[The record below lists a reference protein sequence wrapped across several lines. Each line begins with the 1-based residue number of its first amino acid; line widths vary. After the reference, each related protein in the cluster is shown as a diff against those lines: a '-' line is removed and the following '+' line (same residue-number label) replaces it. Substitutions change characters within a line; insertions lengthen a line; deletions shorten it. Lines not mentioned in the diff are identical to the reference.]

1 MKRVF
6 WALVLFGCATLA
18 IVVMRLFASPLLAM
32 VITIPSYGRIVYPI
46 KVAVDVD
53 PDSLNPESEG
63 KWITVYIE
71 PPSSYNVSEIDVSSI
86 RLNDSIPVDDE
97 ASITVGDHDHD
108 DIQDLMIKFDRAQV
122 VDLLSRGETKLGI
135 TGEINEDPFEGS
147 YTVNT
152 G

>member
-6 WALVLFGCATLA
+6 WALVLFGFASLV

-32 VITIPSYGRIVYPI
+32 LITIPSYGRIVYPI

-71 PPSSYNVSEIDVSSI
+71 PPASYNVSEIDVSSI
-86 RLNDSIPVDDE
+86 RLNDAIPVDTG

-108 DIQDLMIKFDRAQV
+108 DIQDLMVKFDRALI
-122 VDLLSRGETKLGI
+122 VDLLSRGETKLVV
-135 TGEINEDPFEGS
+135 TGEINEAPFEGS
-147 YTVNT
+147 YTVSI